1 MTVGKFSVT
10 QSLPFRCHHQPF
22 QRQSTSNERIL
33 ARLVIRCAPLMIAR
47 SAGVRPI
54 VFVALDSLR
63 TGDPAS
69 DPCVGLGGG
78 VTVRSNVPYIS
89 SPTYYGT
96 VSI

>member
-1 MTVGKFSVT
+1 
-10 QSLPFRCHHQPF
+10 
-22 QRQSTSNERIL
+22 
-33 ARLVIRCAPLMIAR
+33 MIAR
-47 SAGVRPI
+47 FADVRPI

-63 TGDPAS
+63 AGNPAS

-96 VSI
+96 VPI